1 MNKTTDN
8 NMKKILTTITL
19 LLFCTV
25 WLSAQ
30 NYTLRIRGG
39 LSNQTVK
46 QRIENRVSALLTEIS
61 QATKGG
67 RLLRLQQIAMTEQ
80 AKESLTR
87 LWDSYHFLCDFTHN
101 EVLCLTDVNGY
112 EIRNIPVTLRPMGS
126 GYTGEKEKE
135 LTISLTRDGLIS
147 GVHMALSN
155 NAFHTVVNK
164 GVDVTD
170 TRRRLEILNFVE
182 AFRSYYDEKDIASL
196 RQVYGDDALIITGRV
211 VQRRTVQND
220 QPTLKPE
227 IVYNRKTKEQYLKSL
242 QNTFSRNKFIKVSFD
257 SIQVVRHP
265 AKPNC
270 YGVTLHQNWKSSTY
284 QDDGYI
290 FLLWEFKDDND
301 EHPIIHVRTWQPDRI
316 GARPLAKKDIFTI
329 DDIFIP

>member
-1 MNKTTDN
+1 MRRF
-8 NMKKILTTITL
+8 LTSITL

-25 WLSAQ
+25 WLSAE

-39 LSNQTVK
+39 LNDNAVK
-46 QRIENRVSALLTEIS
+46 QRIENHVSALLTEVS
-61 QATKGG
+61 QATKAG
-67 RLLRLQQIAMTEQ
+67 RLLRLQQITMTDQ

-87 LWDSYHFLCDFTHN
+87 LWDSYHFLCDYTQN

-112 EIRNIPVTLRPMGS
+112 EVRNIPVTLKPMGN
-126 GYTGEKEKE
+126 GYVGEEEKE
-135 LTISLTRDGLIS
+135 LTISLTREGMIS

-155 NAFHTVVNK
+155 NAFHAIVNK

-196 RQVYGDDALIITGRV
+196 RQVYSDEALIITGKV
-211 VQRRTVQND
+211 IQRRLVHND
-220 QPTLKPE
+220 QPIMKPE
-227 IVYNRKTKEQYLKSL
+227 IVYNRKNKEQYLSSL
-242 QNTFSRNKFIKVSFD
+242 QNTFRNNKFIKVSFD

-265 AKPNC
+265 AKPNF

-284 QDDGYI
+284 QDDGYV
-290 FLLWEFKDDND
+290 FLLWEFKDEDD

-316 GARPLAKKDIFTI
+316 GAKPLAKKDVFNI

>member
-1 MNKTTDN
+1 
-8 NMKKILTTITL
+8 MKRILTSITL

-39 LSNQTVK
+39 LSDRAVK

-61 QATKGG
+61 QAAKGG
-67 RLLRLQQIAMTEQ
+67 RLLRLQQMAMTEQ

-87 LWDSYHFLCDFTHN
+87 LWDSYHFLCDYAQN

-112 EIRNIPVTLRPMGS
+112 EVRNIPVTLRPMGN

-135 LTISLTRDGLIS
+135 LTITLTRDGVIS

-155 NAFHTVVNK
+155 NAFHTIVNK
-164 GVDVTD
+164 GLDVTD

-196 RQVYGDDALIITGRV
+196 QQVYSDDAELNGSVST
-211 VQRRTVQND
+211 
-220 QPTLKPE
+220 
-227 IVYNRKTKEQYLKSL
+227 
-242 QNTFSRNKFIKVSFD
+242 IK
-257 SIQVVRHP
+257 
-265 AKPNC
+265 
-270 YGVTLHQNWKSSTY
+270 
-284 QDDGYI
+284 
-290 FLLWEFKDDND
+290 
-301 EHPIIHVRTWQPDRI
+301 
-316 GARPLAKKDIFTI
+316 AKKQITVTI
-329 DDIFIP
+329 PKNGGLVIVNN

>member
-1 MNKTTDN
+1 
-8 NMKKILTTITL
+8 MKKFLTSIA
-19 LLFCTV
+19 LLFLCV
-25 WLSAQ
+25 AWAEAQ
-30 NYTLRIRGG
+30 NYTLKIRGG
-39 LSNQTVK
+39 ISDEGLK
-46 QRIENRVSALLTEIS
+46 QKMEVRVSALLTELS
-61 QATKGG
+61 QATKAG
-67 RLLRLQQIAMTEQ
+67 RLLRLQPVVMTEQ
-80 AKESLTR
+80 AKESVTR
-87 LWDSYHFLCDFTHN
+87 LWDSYHFLCDYTEN

-112 EIRNIPVTLRPMGS
+112 EIRNIPVTLKPMGS

-135 LTISLTRDGLIS
+135 LTISLTRDGIIS

-155 NAFHTVVNK
+155 NAFHAVVNK

-196 RQVYGDDALIITGRV
+196 QQVYSDDALIITGRV
-211 VQRRTVQND
+211 IQRRSFQND

-227 IVYNRKTKEQYLKSL
+227 IVYSKKNKEQYLKSL
-242 QNTFSRNKFIKVSFD
+242 ESTFRRNKFIKVSFD

-265 AKPNC
+265 AKPNF
-270 YGVTLHQNWKSSTY
+270 YGVTLHQNWKSSSY
-284 QDDGYI
+284 QDDGYV

-301 EHPIIHVRTWQPDRI
+301 EHPIVHVRTWQPDRI
-316 GARPLAKKDIFTI
+316 GAKPLAKKDIFTI

>member
-1 MNKTTDN
+1 
-8 NMKKILTTITL
+8 MKKFLTSIV
-19 LLFCTV
+19 LLFLCV
-25 WLSAQ
+25 ALAEAQ
-30 NYTLRIRGG
+30 NYTLKIRGG
-39 LSNQTVK
+39 ISDEGLK
-46 QRIENRVSALLTEIS
+46 QKMEVRVSALLTELS
-61 QATKGG
+61 QATKAG
-67 RLLRLQQIAMTEQ
+67 RLLRLQPVEMTEQ
-80 AKESLTR
+80 AKESVTR
-87 LWDSYHFLCDFTHN
+87 LWDSYHFLCDYTEN

-112 EIRNIPVTLRPMGS
+112 EIRNIPVTLKPMGS

-135 LTISLTRDGLIS
+135 LTISLTRDGIIS

-155 NAFHTVVNK
+155 NAFHAVVNK

-196 RQVYGDDALIITGRV
+196 QQVYSDDALIITGRV
-211 VQRRTVQND
+211 IQRRSFQND

-227 IVYNRKTKEQYLKSL
+227 IVYSKKNKEQYLKSL
-242 QNTFSRNKFIKVSFD
+242 ESTFRRNKFIKVSFD

-265 AKPNC
+265 AKPNF
-270 YGVTLHQNWKSSTY
+270 YGVTLHQNWKSTNY
-284 QDDGYI
+284 QDDGYV

-301 EHPIIHVRTWQPDRI
+301 EHPIVHVRTWQPDRI
-316 GARPLAKKDIFTI
+316 GAKPLAKKDIFTI

>member
-1 MNKTTDN
+1 
-8 NMKKILTTITL
+8 MKKILTSIA
-19 LLFCTV
+19 LLFLCV
-25 WLSAQ
+25 AWASAQ
-30 NYTLRIRGG
+30 NYSLKIRGG
-39 LSNQTVK
+39 ISDEGLK
-46 QRIENRVSALLTEIS
+46 QKMEVRVSALLTELS
-61 QATKGG
+61 QATKAG
-67 RLLRLQQIAMTEQ
+67 RLLRLQPVVMTEQ
-80 AKESLTR
+80 AKESVTR
-87 LWDSYHFLCDFTHN
+87 LWDSYHFLCDYTEN

-112 EIRNIPVTLRPMGS
+112 EIRNIPVTLKPMGS

-135 LTISLTRDGLIS
+135 LTISLTRDGIIS

-155 NAFHTVVNK
+155 NAFHAVVNK

-196 RQVYGDDALIITGRV
+196 QQVYSDDALIITGRV
-211 VQRRTVQND
+211 IQRRSFQND

-227 IVYNRKTKEQYLKSL
+227 IVYSKKNKEQYLKSL
-242 QNTFSRNKFIKVSFD
+242 ESTFRRNKFIKVSFD

-265 AKPNC
+265 AKPNF
-270 YGVTLHQNWKSSTY
+270 YGVTLHQNWKSSSY
-284 QDDGYI
+284 QDDGYV

-301 EHPIIHVRTWQPDRI
+301 EHPIVHVRTWQPDRI
-316 GARPLAKKDIFTI
+316 GAKPLAKKDIFTI

>member
-1 MNKTTDN
+1 
-8 NMKKILTTITL
+8 MKKFLTSIV
-19 LLFCTV
+19 LFFLCAA
-25 WLSAQ
+25 WAEAQ
-30 NYTLRIRGG
+30 NYTLKIRGG
-39 LSNQTVK
+39 INDEGLK
-46 QRIENRVSALLTEIS
+46 QKMEVRVSALLTELS
-61 QATKGG
+61 QATKAG
-67 RLLRLQQIAMTEQ
+67 RLLRLQPIVMTEQ
-80 AKESLTR
+80 AKESVTR
-87 LWDSYHFLCDFTHN
+87 LWDSYHFLCDYTEN

-112 EIRNIPVTLRPMGS
+112 EIRNIPVTLKPMGS

-135 LTISLTRDGLIS
+135 LTISLTRDGSIS

-155 NAFHTVVNK
+155 NAFHAVVNK

-196 RQVYGDDALIITGRV
+196 QQVYSDDALIITGRV
-211 VQRRTVQND
+211 IQRRTMQND
-220 QPTLKPE
+220 QPTIKPE
-227 IVYNRKTKEQYLKSL
+227 IVYNRKNKEQYLNAL
-242 QNTFSRNKFIKVSFD
+242 QNTFRRNKFIKVSFD

-265 AKPNC
+265 AKPNF

-284 QDDGYI
+284 QDDGCV

>member
-1 MNKTTDN
+1 MRRF
-8 NMKKILTTITL
+8 LTSITL

-25 WLSAQ
+25 WLSAE

-39 LSNQTVK
+39 LNDNAVK
-46 QRIENRVSALLTEIS
+46 QRIENHVSALLTEVS
-61 QATKGG
+61 QATKAG
-67 RLLRLQQIAMTEQ
+67 RLLRLQQITMTDQ

-87 LWDSYHFLCDFTHN
+87 LWDSYHFLCDYTQN

-112 EIRNIPVTLRPMGS
+112 EVRNIPVTLKPMGN
-126 GYTGEKEKE
+126 GYVGEEEKE
-135 LTISLTRDGLIS
+135 LTISLTREGMIS

-155 NAFHTVVNK
+155 NAFHAIVNK

-196 RQVYGDDALIITGRV
+196 RQVYSDEALIITGKVIQRRV
-211 VQRRTVQND
+211 VHND
-220 QPTLKPE
+220 QPIMKPE
-227 IVYNRKTKEQYLKSL
+227 IVYNRKNKEQYLSSL
-242 QNTFSRNKFIKVSFD
+242 QNTFRNNKFIKVSFD

-265 AKPNC
+265 AKPNF

-284 QDDGYI
+284 QDDGYV
-290 FLLWEFKDDND
+290 FLLWEFKDEDD

-316 GARPLAKKDIFTI
+316 GAKPLAKKDVFNI

>member
-1 MNKTTDN
+1 MRRF
-8 NMKKILTTITL
+8 LTSITL

-25 WLSAQ
+25 WLSAE

-39 LSNQTVK
+39 LNDNAVK
-46 QRIENRVSALLTEIS
+46 QRIENHVSALLTEVS
-61 QATKGG
+61 QATKAG
-67 RLLRLQQIAMTEQ
+67 RLLRLQQITMTDQ

-87 LWDSYHFLCDFTHN
+87 LWDSYHFLCDYTQN

-112 EIRNIPVTLRPMGS
+112 EVRNIPVTLKPMGD

-135 LTISLTRDGLIS
+135 LTISLTREGMIS

-155 NAFHTVVNK
+155 NAFHAIVNK

-196 RQVYGDDALIITGRV
+196 RQVYSDEALIITGKVIQRRV
-211 VQRRTVQND
+211 VHND
-220 QPTLKPE
+220 QPIMKPE
-227 IVYNRKTKEQYLKSL
+227 IVYNRKNKEQYLSSL
-242 QNTFSRNKFIKVSFD
+242 QNTFRNNKFIKVSFD

-265 AKPNC
+265 AKPNF

-284 QDDGYI
+284 QDDGYV
-290 FLLWEFKDDND
+290 FLLWEFKDEDD

-316 GARPLAKKDIFTI
+316 GAKPLAKKDVFNI